1 MLYQRQSLQGQSVGI
16 AVCKLVG
23 TVFASLA
30 FYLYAD
36 ISQDSIFLP
45 FCYIAIFIYDLIYVG
60 LLIKQ
65 QNSGVDQDTNRTQT
79 L

>member
-30 FYLYAD
+30 FYFYAD

-45 FCYIAIFIYDLIYVG
+45 FCYIAIFVYDLIYVS
-60 LLIKQ
+60 LLFTQ
-65 QNSGVDQDTNRTQT
+65 QRSR
-79 L
+79 